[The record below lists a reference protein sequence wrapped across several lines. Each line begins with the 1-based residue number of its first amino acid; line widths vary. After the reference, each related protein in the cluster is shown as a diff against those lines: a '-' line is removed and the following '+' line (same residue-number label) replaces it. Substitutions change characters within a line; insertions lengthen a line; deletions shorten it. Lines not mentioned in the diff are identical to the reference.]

1 MILLRLRGS
10 ALLRQGLLSEP
21 EASSAPVSMFLADFR
36 SLSSIR
42 RRSPAR
48 TAATSPAYGSFHPPH
63 FHPPSTTQRKRRP
76 PKKTRQP
83 SFPHTSYIGNRNTEK
98 NLFVNSVNRI
108 TIQKS
113 LDIINRN
120 IHDPLSGSLSS
131 PGDMRSD
138 DAVFSLE
145 KRIIPLDRLS
155 RNNIK
160 TSSINL
166 PTIQSICQIL
176 LNNKLTTAVVD
187 KDNSILLPLFARTIT
202 SPG

>member
-63 FHPPSTTQRKRRP
+63 KEKDSHPQKRDSRP
-76 PKKTRQP
+76 FLTHHTWEIETPK
-83 SFPHTSYIGNRNTEK
+83 K

-120 IHDPLSGSLSS
+120 IHDPLSGSLRS

-138 DAVFSLE
+138 DAVFRLE

>member
-1 MILLRLRGS
+1 MGCCGGGVILLRLRGS

-63 FHPPSTTQRKRRP
+63 KEKDSHPQKRDSRP
-76 PKKTRQP
+76 FLTHHTWEIETPK
-83 SFPHTSYIGNRNTEK
+83 K

-120 IHDPLSGSLSS
+120 IHDPLSGSLRS

>member
-1 MILLRLRGS
+1 MGCCGGGVILLRLRGS

-21 EASSAPVSMFLADFR
+21 EASSDPVSMFLADFR

-42 RRSPAR
+42 RRRPAR

-63 FHPPSTTQRKRRP
+63 FHPPHKEKDGH

-120 IHDPLSGSLSS
+120 IHDPLSGSLRS

-145 KRIIPLDRLS
+145 KRIIP
-155 RNNIK
+155 
-160 TSSINL
+160 
-166 PTIQSICQIL
+166 P
-176 LNNKLTTAVVD
+176 
-187 KDNSILLPLFARTIT
+187 
-202 SPG
+202 

>member
-63 FHPPSTTQRKRRP
+63 FHPPHKEKDGH
-76 PKKTRQP
+76 PKKRDSRPFLTH
-83 SFPHTSYIGNRNTEK
+83 HTWEIETPKK

-120 IHDPLSGSLSS
+120 IHDPLSGSLRS

>member
-1 MILLRLRGS
+1 MILLRLRES

-63 FHPPSTTQRKRRP
+63 FHPLHKE
-76 PKKTRQP
+76 KGGHLKTRQP
-83 SFPHTSYIGNRNTEK
+83 PFPHTSYIGNRNIEK
-98 NLFVNSVNRI
+98 NYLLTLLTVLPSRKDLI
-108 TIQKS
+108 
-113 LDIINRN
+113 
-120 IHDPLSGSLSS
+120 LSTVISMILCLEACAAQEICGVMMQFLALRSGLS
-131 PGDMRSD
+131 
-138 DAVFSLE
+138 
-145 KRIIPLDRLS
+145 PLDRLS

-187 KDNSILLPLFARTIT
+187 KDNSILLPLFAGTIT

>member
-1 MILLRLRGS
+1 MS
-10 ALLRQGLLSEP
+10 HP
-21 EASSAPVSMFLADFR
+21 
-36 SLSSIR
+36 R
-42 RRSPAR
+42 R
-48 TAATSPAYGSFHPPH
+48 TFV
-63 FHPPSTTQRKRRP
+63 PPSQRTLLPCTEKDGH
-76 PKKTRQP
+76 PKPRQP
-83 SFPHTSYIGNRNTEK
+83 PFPHTSYIGNTEK
-98 NLFVNSVNRI
+98 TLFVNSVNRI

-120 IHDPLSGSLSS
+120 IHDPLSGSLRS
-131 PGDMRSD
+131 PRNMRSD
-138 DAVFSLE
+138 DAVLSLK
-145 KRIIPLDRLS
+145 KRVIPFDRLS

>member
-1 MILLRLRGS
+1 MPIQPRFHNSGQDANVR
-10 ALLRQGLLSEP
+10 
-21 EASSAPVSMFLADFR
+21 VR
-36 SLSSIR
+36 SFHHPSVR
-42 RRSPAR
+42 
-48 TAATSPAYGSFHPPH
+48 SFHPAH
-63 FHPPSTTQRKRRP
+63 TPSMHRKRRP
-76 PKKTRQP
+76 PQKTRQP
-83 SFPHTSYIGNRNTEK
+83 SFPHTSYIGNRNIEK
-98 NLFVNSVNRI
+98 YLFINSVNCI
-108 TIQKS
+108 TSQKS

-120 IHDPLSGSLSS
+120 IHNSLSGSLRS
-131 PGDMRSD
+131 PGNMRSD
-138 DAVFSLE
+138 DAVLSLK
-145 KRIIPLDRLS
+145 KRVIPFDRLS

>member
-1 MILLRLRGS
+1 MGRCAELVAVFFGVACEALCRYSHVFTIQDRTQTS
-10 ALLRQGLLSEP
+10 AY
-21 EASSAPVSMFLADFR
+21 VR
-36 SLSSIR
+36 STI
-42 RRSPAR
+42 
-48 TAATSPAYGSFHPPH
+48 PAYA
-63 FHPPSTTQRKRRP
+63 PSTLRTLLPCTEKDGH
-76 PKKTRQP
+76 PKPRQP
-83 SFPHTSYIGNRNTEK
+83 PFPHTSYIGNRNIEK
-98 NLFVNSVNRI
+98 YLFINSVNRI

-120 IHDPLSGSLSS
+120 IHDPLSGSLRS

>member
-10 ALLRQGLLSEP
+10 ALLRQGLLAEP
-21 EASSAPVSMFLADFR
+21 EASSDPVSMFLADFR

-48 TAATSPAYGSFHPPH
+48 TAATSPAYGSFHPP
-63 FHPPSTTQRKRRP
+63 QRKRRP
-76 PKKTRQP
+76 PQKTRQP

>member
-48 TAATSPAYGSFHPPH
+48 TDVTSPAYVRSTIPAYA
-63 FHPPSTTQRKRRP
+63 PSTLRTLLPCTEKDGH
-76 PKKTRQP
+76 PKPRQP
-83 SFPHTSYIGNRNTEK
+83 PFPHTSYIGNRNTEK

-120 IHDPLSGSLSS
+120 IHDPLSGSLRS

-145 KRIIPLDRLS
+145 KRIIP
-155 RNNIK
+155 
-160 TSSINL
+160 
-166 PTIQSICQIL
+166 P
-176 LNNKLTTAVVD
+176 
-187 KDNSILLPLFARTIT
+187 
-202 SPG
+202 

>member
-21 EASSAPVSMFLADFR
+21 EASSDPVSMFLACPYRCHIPGVRFIP
-36 SLSSIR
+36 STTL
-42 RRSPAR
+42 
-48 TAATSPAYGSFHPPH
+48 
-63 FHPPSTTQRKRRP
+63 PSTTQRKRRP
-76 PKKTRQP
+76 PQKTRQP

-120 IHDPLSGSLSS
+120 IHDPLSGSLRS

-145 KRIIPLDRLS
+145 KRIIP
-155 RNNIK
+155 
-160 TSSINL
+160 
-166 PTIQSICQIL
+166 P
-176 LNNKLTTAVVD
+176 
-187 KDNSILLPLFARTIT
+187 
-202 SPG
+202 

>member
-1 MILLRLRGS
+1 MILLRLRES

-48 TAATSPAYGSFHPPH
+48 TAATSPAYGSFNPPHKEKDGHPP
-63 FHPPSTTQRKRRP
+63 
-76 PKKTRQP
+76 
-83 SFPHTSYIGNRNTEK
+83 
-98 NLFVNSVNRI
+98 
-108 TIQKS
+108 KS
-113 LDIINRN
+113 ETAV
-120 IHDPLSGSLSS
+120 LSS
-131 PGDMRSD
+131 HIIHKKSKHRKKIYLLTLLTVLPSRKALILSTVISMILCLEACAAQEICGVMMQFLALRSGL
-138 DAVFSLE
+138 S
-145 KRIIPLDRLS
+145 PLDRLS

>member
-63 FHPPSTTQRKRRP
+63 KEKDGH

-120 IHDPLSGSLSS
+120 IHDPLSGSLRS

-145 KRIIPLDRLS
+145 KRIIP
-155 RNNIK
+155 
-160 TSSINL
+160 
-166 PTIQSICQIL
+166 P
-176 LNNKLTTAVVD
+176 
-187 KDNSILLPLFARTIT
+187 
-202 SPG
+202 

>member
-1 MILLRLRGS
+1 M
-10 ALLRQGLLSEP
+10 P
-21 EASSAPVSMFLADFR
+21 HP
-36 SLSSIR
+36 R
-42 RRSPAR
+42 RTLIPLPQR
-48 TAATSPAYGSFHPPH
+48 TFIPNTEKGGHL
-63 FHPPSTTQRKRRP
+63 
-76 PKKTRQP
+76 KTRQP
-83 SFPHTSYIGNRNTEK
+83 PFPHTSYIGHRK
-98 NLFVNSVNRI
+98 KLFINSVNRI

-113 LDIINRN
+113 LNIINCN
-120 IHDPLSGSLSS
+120 IHNSLSGSLSS
-131 PGDMRSD
+131 PGNMRSNN
-138 DAVFSLE
+138 AVLSLK
-145 KRIIPLDRLS
+145 KRVIPLDRLS